1 MIDTKSK
8 IIRMRTV
15 MPVVL
20 ILKVKD
26 VAKET
31 LLAAAVQQK
40 INKTSHG

>member
-20 ILKVKD
+20 TLKVKD

-31 LLAAAVQQK
+31 LLAA
-40 INKTSHG
+40 S